1 MGPSA
6 IIAIAVLLAF
16 ASLHEVMAA
25 RAGAGSAAA
34 RPVPALPALHRSIPG
49 SNMLGLLG
57 IGLADRIR
65 RAGLASALAPRT
77 VVLCKLGCSAA
88 GALVG
93 AVAAPGAPGRLAP
106 LIAIAMPAA
115 GFLGPDA
122 LLERWA
128 SRRRR
133 RLLGSLPD
141 ALDLLGAGAASGR
154 SVGSSFAEAGGTGE
168 GPLRDELAATAAEI
182 SCGLPQRE
190 ALRNL
195 RRRVSGSEIAALC
208 AAVDRSR
215 ELGSP
220 LADQL
225 RRQSLDLRRARRRS
239 VEEQAARAAPKIQLV
254 VALILVPGVLL
265 IIAAGLIANSDRL
278 LGGLF

>member
-1 MGPSA
+1 MGPGA

-16 ASLHEVMAA
+16 ASLHEVLAA
-25 RAGAGSAAA
+25 RAGSDRRPDLAG
-34 RPVPALPALHRSIPG
+34 LPG
-49 SNMLGLLG
+49 SPVFRVLGL
-57 IGLADRIR
+57 GLTDRIS
-65 RAGLASALAPRT
+65 RAGLAGALSPRT

-93 AVAAPGAPGRLAP
+93 AVAAPGAPGRLTP
-106 LIAIAMPAA
+106 LIAVAMPAA

-141 ALDLLGAGAASGR
+141 ALDLIGAGAASGR
-154 SVGSSFAEAGGTGE
+154 SLGTALGEAGGGE
-168 GPLRDELAATAAEI
+168 GPLRAELSATAAEI
-182 SCGLPQRE
+182 SCGVPQRI

-195 RRRVSGSEIAALC
+195 RGRVSGSEVAALC

-225 RRQSLDLRRARRRS
+225 RRQSLDLRRGQRRA

-254 VALILVPGVLL
+254 VALILVPAVLL

-278 LGGLF
+278 LGGLI

>member
-1 MGPSA
+1 MGPGA

-25 RAGAGSAAA
+25 RAGGGSGVD
-34 RPVPALPALHRSIPG
+34 RRPALADLPG
-49 SNMLGLLG
+49 SGLLG
-57 IGLADRIR
+57 GLGLGLADRIG
-65 RAGLASALAPRT
+65 RAGLAGSLAPRT

-93 AVAAPGAPGRLAP
+93 AVAAPGAPGRLTP
-106 LIAIAMPAA
+106 LIAVAMPAA

-128 SRRRR
+128 ARRRR

-141 ALDLLGAGAASGR
+141 ALDLIGAGAASGR
-154 SVGSSFAEAGGTGE
+154 AIGTALAESGGGGE
-168 GPLRDELAATAAEI
+168 GPLRAELSATAAEI
-182 SCGLPQRE
+182 ACGVPQRV

-195 RRRVSGSEIAALC
+195 RERVSGSEIAALC

-225 RRQSLDLRRARRRS
+225 QRQSLDLRRGQRRA

-254 VALILVPGVLL
+254 VALVLVPAVLL
-265 IIAAGLIANSDRL
+265 VIAAGLIANTDRL
-278 LGGLF
+278 LGGLI

>member
-1 MGPSA
+1 MGA
-6 IIAIAVLLAF
+6 GAMIAIAVLLAF

-25 RAGAGSAAA
+25 RAGGRSGAV
-34 RPVPALPALHRSIPG
+34 RPKPAVPV
-49 SNMLGLLG
+49 GLLG

-65 RAGLASALAPRT
+65 RAGLAAALSPRT
-77 VVLCKLGCSAA
+77 VVLCKLGCSGA

-106 LIAIAMPAA
+106 LIALAMPAA

-154 SVGSSFAEAGGTGE
+154 SMASALAEAGGTGE

-190 ALRNL
+190 ALR
-195 RRRVSGSEIAALC
+195 S
-208 AAVDRSR
+208 
-215 ELGSP
+215 
-220 LADQL
+220 Q
-225 RRQSLDLRRARRRS
+225 RRA

-254 VALILVPGVLL
+254 VALVLVPAVLL

-278 LGGLF
+278 LSGLI

>member
-1 MGPSA
+1 MTGAST
-6 IIAIAVLLAF
+6 IIAFAVLLAF
-16 ASLHEVMAA
+16 ASLHDVLSA
-25 RAGAGSAAA
+25 RKTPASVSL
-34 RPVPALPALHRSIPG
+34 PSVPSSRI
-49 SNMLGLLG
+49 LGLLG
-57 IGLADRIR
+57 VGLADRIR
-65 RAGLASALAPRT
+65 RAGLSGGLSPRT

-93 AVAAPGAPGRLAP
+93 AAAAPGAPGRLTP
-106 LIAIAMPAA
+106 LIAVAMPAA

-141 ALDLLGAGAASGR
+141 ALDLLGAGTASGR
-154 SVGSSFAEAGGTGE
+154 SLGPALLTAGGTGE
-168 GPLRDELAATAAEI
+168 GPLRDEFAATAAEI
-182 SCGLPQRE
+182 SFGLPQRE

-208 AAVDRSR
+208 ASVDRSR

-225 RRQSLDLRRARRRS
+225 RRQSLDLRRAQRRA

-254 VALILVPGVLL
+254 VALVLVPALLL

-278 LGGLF
+278 LGGLI

>member
-1 MGPSA
+1 MSA
-6 IIAIAVLLAF
+6 IIGLAVLLAF
-16 ASLHEVMAA
+16 ASLHEVLAA
-25 RAGAGSAAA
+25 RAAGNPGLGGDS
-34 RPVPALPALHRSIPG
+34 RLIQRTVPASRIF
-49 SNMLGLLG
+49 GLLG
-57 IGLADRIR
+57 IGLADRIA
-65 RAGLASALAPRT
+65 RAGLAGALSPRT

-93 AVAAPGAPGRLAP
+93 AVAAPGAPGRLTP
-106 LIAIAMPAA
+106 LIAVAMPAA

-128 SRRRR
+128 TRRQR

-141 ALDLLGAGAASGR
+141 ALDLLGAGSASGR
-154 SVGSSFAEAGGTGE
+154 SIGVALAEAGGTGE

-182 SCGLPQRE
+182 SCGVPQRE

-195 RRRVSGSEIAALC
+195 RSRVSGSEIAALC

-225 RRQSLDLRRARRRS
+225 RRQSLDLRRGQRRDI
-239 VEEQAARAAPKIQLV
+239 EEQAARAAPKIQLV
-254 VALILVPGVLL
+254 VALVLVPAVLL
-265 IIAAGLIANSDRL
+265 IIAAGLIANADRL
-278 LGGLF
+278 LGGLI